1 MVSPMTTREAILDR
15 LRAVKYPGF
24 SRGDGREVSQALG
37 VPFLGEI
44 PLDPAIRKGGDT
56 GAPIVVADPESPQA
70 GAFCDL
76 AARIRRAAEDAAEQ
90 VPTLI
95 VR

>member
-1 MVSPMTTREAILDR
+1 MVNPMVTREAILDR
-15 LRAVKYPGF
+15 QRAAKYPGF
-24 SRGDGREVSQALG
+24 SRGGGREVSQALG

-44 PLDPAIRKGGDT
+44 PLDPAVRKGGDT
-56 GAPIVVADPESPQA
+56 GAPIVVADPESPQG

-76 AARIRRAAEDAAEQ
+76 AERIRRAADGAAEH